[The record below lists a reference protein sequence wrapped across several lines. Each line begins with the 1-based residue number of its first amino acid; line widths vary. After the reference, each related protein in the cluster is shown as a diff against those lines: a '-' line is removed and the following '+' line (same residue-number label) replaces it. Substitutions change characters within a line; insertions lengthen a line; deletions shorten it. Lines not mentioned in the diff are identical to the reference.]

1 MSSFIPGSSF
11 VVDTMAV
18 VLHLEKRRT
27 GQRVKAIL
35 DASLRGEV
43 TVFLPGVVF
52 AEILYLSEKKR
63 ITATLPEV
71 RRLLNQNPTI
81 EEFPLTFAV
90 VSAASEITDI
100 PELHD
105 RLIAGTARS
114 LGLPLLTNDPRIQ
127 GSRFVQTLW

>member
-52 AEILYLSEKKR
+52 AEILYLSENEEDYRNPARGTPSPQSKSYYR
-63 ITATLPEV
+63 RVSTHICCRFGCV
-71 RRLLNQNPTI
+71 RNY
-81 EEFPLTFAV
+81 
-90 VSAASEITDI
+90 
-100 PELHD
+100 
-105 RLIAGTARS
+105 
-114 LGLPLLTNDPRIQ
+114 
-127 GSRFVQTLW
+127 